1 MVVGGGESRKSRTLI
16 SLIIA
21 IMRQVKMGQMN
32 DLHNELIHAISIRSF
47 KKYEMQKH
55 FAFTKRI
62 LKIFFLPSKLFLYT
76 QQKLIKIP
84 PRLNSYGNDNSK
96 LL

>member
-47 KKYEMQKH
+47 EKIRNAKTLLSQKE
-55 FAFTKRI
+55 F
-62 LKIFFLPSKLFLYT
+62 
-76 QQKLIKIP
+76 
-84 PRLNSYGNDNSK
+84 
-96 LL
+96 

>member
-1 MVVGGGESRKSRTLI
+1 MLFSTMVLLMAGGGESRKSRTLI

-47 KKYEMQKH
+47 EKYEMQNVSWGKE
-55 FAFTKRI
+55 
-62 LKIFFLPSKLFLYT
+62 L
-76 QQKLIKIP
+76 
-84 PRLNSYGNDNSK
+84 
-96 LL
+96 

>member
-1 MVVGGGESRKSRTLI
+1 MLFSTMVLLMAAGGGESRKSRTLI

-47 KKYEMQKH
+47 EKYEMQNVSFGKE
-55 FAFTKRI
+55 
-62 LKIFFLPSKLFLYT
+62 
-76 QQKLIKIP
+76 
-84 PRLNSYGNDNSK
+84 N
-96 LL
+96 